1 MLLALLV
8 PTVFAAPKLP
18 AGKVTLTDAVEVPLY
33 AGLSSS
39 DNFWY
44 VEAKIGETPLLLRV
58 STGTQK
64 LLLTEGGAKKAGVKA
79 SGKEKKGTIKEI
91 TLGTAKFESV
101 TAYVG
106 NPSSAVGTAMDG
118 EIGLGAFPDLSWAVL
133 PSAGVLKVGPAASG
147 AAWVSSL
154 GNALPYTS
162 SPNDKIKVGK
172 EKLERTDAP
181 YVVSLPWS
189 GVNVPTEL
197 ATNIDEADLAAEA
210 TDKNRWWRVEG
221 MELPTFDLPAAPTW
235 KTGEDS
241 FEARTLTIA
250 GQQVPVA
257 LMRPGYGLGFASKQE
272 AELGM
277 DVLANFDLAIDA
289 AGHQIG
295 MRAVTE
301 RKLADYGPTY
311 EAKLRKALEAAPGK
325 DGAAPEA
332 SVVKD
337 TRAGGIPALAEWLV
351 QQGKT
356 AEAVTLTKE
365 LTDLKPELCTSWL
378 AWGQSATSA
387 GQPADAI
394 TAFQKAG
401 DLYDPWAK
409 KPLTERQKLEADYA
423 TAQKK
428 KETWGDVMPQD
439 HSCHVAWGELA
450 VARVAAGQADKV
462 ADLYPAKLDLD
473 NGLPV
478 GAGVASLV
486 RGDSAAAE
494 AAFRQAIH
502 LNPGNARYARYGLF
516 LALSNRN
523 LANAQLEGEYLF
535 NANVSVA
542 AHYADAIRKIDG
554 GPKAVEALKA
564 VADKN
569 ITNAALQIELARQY
583 TREGNVDA
591 AKGAT
596 SAARKLLTTVDAAR
610 SRNVELRAAWAM
622 LLLAE
627 GDTAGAGTAAGAI
640 TTTNPDWA
648 IGWWTA
654 SQVAE
659 AAGDAAKAGEYARK
673 AGIIATVNPL
683 YAVALAR

>member
-33 AGLSSS
+33 AGLDST

-64 LLLTEGGAKKAGVKA
+64 LLLTDGGAKKAGVKGT
-79 SGKEKKGTIKEI
+79 GKEKKGTIKEL

-106 NPSSAVGTAMDG
+106 STAGKAGTAMDG
-118 EIGLGAFPDLSWAVL
+118 EIGLGAFPDLSWAIL
-133 PSAGVLKVGPAASG
+133 PSSGVLKVGPAASG

-154 GNALPYTS
+154 GNALAYTTG
-162 SPNDKIKVGK
+162 PAKKVKVGK
-172 EKLERTDAP
+172 EKLEYEEAP
-181 YVVSLPWS
+181 YIVALPWS
-189 GVNVPTEL
+189 GVSIPTEL
-197 ATNIDEADLAAEA
+197 TSNTNMSDLAAEA

-221 MELPTFDLPAAPTW
+221 MELPTYDLPAAPTW
-235 KTGEDS
+235 KVGEGVWES
-241 FEARTLTIA
+241 RSVKVGGVE
-250 GQQVPVA
+250 VPVA
-257 LMRPGYGLGFASKQE
+257 VKRPGFGYGYVTRQQIDM
-272 AELGM
+272 GM

-295 MRAVTE
+295 MRALTE

-325 DGAAPEA
+325 DGKAPEA
-332 SVVKD
+332 DVVKD
-337 TRAGGIPALAEWLV
+337 TRAGGIPALATWLGK
-351 QQGKT
+351 QGKT
-356 AEAVTLTKE
+356 AEALTLTKE
-365 LTDLKPELCTSWL
+365 LTDLKPEICTSWL
-378 AWGQSATSA
+378 AWGESAAAA

-401 DLYDPWAK
+401 DLYEPWAK
-409 KPLTERQKLEADYA
+409 KPLTERQKLAADYA
-423 TAQKK
+423 KAQKK
-428 KETWGDVMPQD
+428 KESWGDVLPQD

-450 VARVAAGQADKV
+450 AARVAAGQADKV

-473 NGLPV
+473 NGLPIA
-478 GAGVASLV
+478 AGVASLV

-494 AAFRQAIH
+494 AAFRQALH
-502 LNPGNARYARYGLF
+502 LNPGDARDARYGLF
-516 LALSNRN
+516 LALSNRS
-523 LANAQLEGEYLF
+523 LANDQLEGGYLF
-535 NANVSVA
+535 DANVSVA

-569 ITNAALQIELARQY
+569 LTNAALQIELARQY
-583 TREGNVDA
+583 TREGNADA

-596 SAARKLLTTVDAAR
+596 SAARKLLTTVDAAH
-610 SRNVELRAAWAM
+610 SRNIELRAAWAM

-627 GDTAGAGTAAGAI
+627 GDTAGASTAAEAL
-640 TTTNPDWA
+640 TRTNPNGA

-659 AAGDAAKAGEYARK
+659 AAGDTAKAGEYARK

-683 YAVALAR
+683 YGVALAR